1 MDLKK
6 KEEVILRGKKEEG
19 IENFRYKRFNN
30 NPGLWFIYMLNIAK
44 RCRVFHQGREN
55 MKKFV
60 DSSLEKLK
68 KNLGVEKQEGY
79 VYEISPSDHEFQNT
93 YDCLDPD
100 ERKDLYI
107 DMGQFLYQVRQNDDR
122 RKAGIVGFNEV
133 LTYTAGGEGDG
144 GKYNLFYDDEFFA
157 LMKKLQAGAY
167 LDGRGLLT
175 IIEEDCIEGT
185 DKGEESLIDHIT
197 RYVDAKYAEMNSKKK
212 SEVGDVDTN
221 KIPIVIKI
229 LFYVIFN
236 ASDPIEGI
244 AKQYRLAHVGEGDKK
259 SGSTE
264 KGNIDKSMGWGLFQE
279 GYDFSA
285 AVHGFITS
293 VTNRLYRVE
302 EEFGAGRMK
311 KNIRLKVD
319 QLKHA
324 QEGEMVPGREDLT
337 VEDVHSFL
345 TMAVDYK
352 QGVDKAMRDIMITP
366 ANFAGLDVKKKTKD
380 KIMEEYKERVYRLMD
395 DQGYNRYRAD
405 DYDYFFSVYSRQFVK
420 QKDNMH
426 ARVIINDGTLK
437 FISHYG
443 GKKRKKRT
451 RRKRKK
457 KRKRTRKR
465 KKRKCKKRMK
475 KKIICLSAPNKKATR
490 KLIRVTKKLA
500 RMKGIKLSKCS
511 KQRIKKWAKK
521 KKRTRRRRKR

>member
-1 MDLKK
+1 M
-6 KEEVILRGKKEEG
+6 
-19 IENFRYKRFNN
+19 
-30 NPGLWFIYMLNIAK
+30 
-44 RCRVFHQGREN
+44 
-55 MKKFV
+55 
-60 DSSLEKLK
+60 EK
-68 KNLGVEKQEGY
+68 
-79 VYEISPSDHEFQNT
+79 D
-93 YDCLDPD
+93 
-100 ERKDLYI
+100 
-107 DMGQFLYQVRQNDDR
+107 
-122 RKAGIVGFNEV
+122 
-133 LTYTAGGEGDG
+133 
-144 GKYNLFYDDEFFA
+144 
-157 LMKKLQAGAY
+157 
-167 LDGRGLLT
+167 
-175 IIEEDCIEGT
+175 
-185 DKGEESLIDHIT
+185 
-197 RYVDAKYAEMNSKKK
+197 
-212 SEVGDVDTN
+212 

-244 AKQYRLAHVGEGDKK
+244 AKDYRLAEWKQDGKK
-259 SGSTE
+259 RGSLA
-264 KGNIDKSMGWGLFQE
+264 KDNVDKSMGWGLFQE

-285 AVHGFITS
+285 AVHGFIRS

-311 KNIRLKVD
+311 ENIRKKVD
-319 QLKHA
+319 QLKLA
-324 QEGEMVPGREDLT
+324 QEGEMVPGTTALT
-337 VEDVHSFL
+337 VKDVHSFL

-352 QGVDKAMRDIMITP
+352 QGVDKAMRDIMITSGYFEKLQ
-366 ANFAGLDVKKKTKD
+366 AKAKD
-380 KIMEEYKERVYRLMD
+380 MNTEQIMKEYKERVYELMD
-395 DQGYNRYRAD
+395 EQDYDMYRAD
-405 DYDYFFSVYSRQFVK
+405 DYDYFFTNHSRQFVK

-426 ARVIINDGTLK
+426 ARVIINDGTLEFK
-437 FISHYG
+437 SHYG